1 MQSFTEIRFSGF
13 AGSVAFGR
21 YSLSHAAKNKEAMS
35 VTSRIVIVDDDP
47 VQRRLLKAAGEAAGH
62 VCEMFDNGRS
72 ALARMTSDGPAIDA
86 LVLDLMM
93 PEMGGLEVLE
103 RLTAAKSE
111 VPVIVQTSHGGIE
124 MVVKAMRAGAFDFVV
139 KPVSPERLALSI
151 GNALKATRSPVATRV
166 SSRGAGFGGIVAASP
181 SMDRVISLARRAASS
196 GIPVV
201 LEGESGVGKEM
212 IARAIQ
218 AESAR
223 RSKPFVTVNCG
234 AIPENLVES
243 ILFGHEK
250 GAFTGASERHAG
262 KFSEADGGTLF
273 LDEIGELPVDV
284 QVKLLR
290 AVQMGEIETVGAR
303 QPQKVDVRLI
313 SATNKDLIE
322 EVKAGRF
329 REDLY
334 YRLNVFP
341 VHVPALRKRK
351 EDIPQLVRHFIAR
364 FSSETLNRKVS
375 GIAPDAMA
383 LVMAHDWPGNIR
395 ELENAIHR
403 AIVLSDGGLLT
414 RDLFPQIEAQMPG
427 YKLDPGAAAGIE
439 AADENATVAVPSGG
453 RQVSTPHNDAGSRAP
468 DPRLL
473 EPVRPA
479 VDAVSVD
486 GEVRPIAEIEEELI
500 RFALSFYHGQM
511 SEVARRLGI
520 GRSTLYRKL
529 KDYAIDP
536 DDPGQQAA

>member
-1 MQSFTEIRFSGF
+1 
-13 AGSVAFGR
+13 
-21 YSLSHAAKNKEAMS
+21 MS
-35 VTSRIVIVDDDP
+35 SRIVIVDDDP

-62 VCEMFDNGRS
+62 TCEMFDNGRA
-72 ALARMTSDGPAIDA
+72 ALERLMSNGPAIDA

-103 RLTAAKSE
+103 RLTAAKSRI
-111 VPVIVQTSHGGIE
+111 PVIVQTSHGGIE

-151 GNALKATRSPVATRV
+151 ANALKATRTPVAPRA
-166 SSRGAGFGGIVAASP
+166 SSRAAGFGGIVAASP
-181 SMDRVISLARRAASS
+181 SMERVISLARRAAGS

-223 RSKPFVTVNCG
+223 RGKPFVTVNCG

-250 GAFTGASERHAG
+250 GAFTGASERHVG

-273 LDEIGELPVDV
+273 LDEIGELPVEV

-303 QPQKVDVRLI
+303 QTQKVDVRLI

-341 VHVPALRKRK
+341 IHVPALRKRK

-364 FSSETLNRKVS
+364 FSSETLSQNIT

-383 LVMAHDWPGNIR
+383 LVTGHDWPGNIR

-403 AIVLSDGGLLT
+403 AIVLCDGGLLT

-427 YKLDPGAAAGIE
+427 YKLASSEMSGFEADDQSAAESG
-439 AADENATVAVPSGG
+439 PSGG
-453 RQVSTPHNDAGSRAP
+453 HQTFAALHDSAPTTPERQFI
-468 DPRLL
+468 
-473 EPVRPA
+473 EPARPA